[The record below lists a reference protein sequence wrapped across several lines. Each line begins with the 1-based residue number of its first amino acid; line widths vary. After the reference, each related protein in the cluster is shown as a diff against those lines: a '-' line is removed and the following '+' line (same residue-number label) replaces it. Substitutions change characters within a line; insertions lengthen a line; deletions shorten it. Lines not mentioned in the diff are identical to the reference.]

1 MVKKYEFRDPVHSFI
16 EVDAGERRVIDTRPV
31 QRLRYIRQLANSHLV
46 YPGATHTRFEHSLG
60 TMEMAGRM
68 YDAVTDPLRDNG
80 YLYKALPMLKND
92 TYRRYCRRIVRMAG
106 LCHDLGHLPFSH
118 AAEHEL
124 LPKGWNHER
133 LSYELI
139 RSEEMTEA
147 LWAMMPP
154 VRSED
159 VARIAVGQQPWLD
172 RVLTPWERI
181 QSDIIGGNA
190 FGADRM
196 DYLLRDSLHA
206 GVAYGRFDHHR
217 LIGTLRILPMAFAND
232 YGEDEPGLGV
242 EWGGLPSAEA
252 LLMARY
258 FMFVQVYFHKIRMI
272 YDRHLIDF
280 LTEYLPDGRFSTDLE
295 EHLAMTD
302 DEINVGIRRAARK
315 ATATGHQW
323 ARRLAA
329 RNHFRVVYAR
339 RRRDVELRHDA
350 PQVVEQM
357 LINEYGRDA
366 VRSARGRDDGAP
378 VRFPVLTESG
388 DVELSVD
395 VSGLLNRFPIIASDY
410 IYVDEA
416 ILKDAEE
423 WLKENKDAMLGQ
435 DTQGGSENGT
445 D

>member
-1 MVKKYEFRDPVHSFI
+1 MVKQHEFRDPVHSFI
-16 EVDAGERRVIDTRPV
+16 RVDSGERRVIDSRPV
-31 QRLRYIRQLANSHLV
+31 QRLRYIRQLATSHLV

-60 TMEMAGRM
+60 TMELAGRI
-68 YDAVTDPLRDNG
+68 YDAVTDPSQANG
-80 YLYKALPMLKND
+80 YLYQALPRLQDEN
-92 TYRRYCRRIVRMAG
+92 YRIYWRRVVRMAG

-133 LSYELI
+133 LSYEII
-139 RSEEMTEA
+139 RSGEMTEA
-147 LWAMMPP
+147 LWAMTPP

-172 RVLTPWERI
+172 KVLTPWERI

-217 LIGTLRILPMAFAND
+217 LIDTLRILPMAFSDD
-232 YGEDEPGLGV
+232 YGEDEPVLGV

-280 LTEYLPDGRFSTDLE
+280 LKQYLPGGQFSTDLE

-302 DEINVGIRRAARK
+302 DEINVGIRVAAK
-315 ATATGHQW
+315 NAAATGHRW

-339 RRRDVELRHDA
+339 GRRDMERRHDA
-350 PQVVEQM
+350 LQVVERM
-357 LINEYGRDA
+357 LVSEYGKDA
-366 VRSARGRDDGAP
+366 VRSAQGRDYGAP

-395 VSGLLNRFPIIASDY
+395 VSGLLNRFPIIASGY
-410 IYVDEA
+410 VYVDETISEKA
-416 ILKDAEE
+416 KE
-423 WLKENKDAMLGQ
+423 WLNDNKDAIIAQ
-435 DTQGGSENGT
+435 NTQGGSDNGT

>member
-1 MVKKYEFRDPVHSFI
+1 MVTQYEIRDPVHSFI
-16 EVDAGERRVIDTRPV
+16 GVDSGERRVIDSRPV
-31 QRLRYIRQLANSHLV
+31 QRLRYIRQLATSHLV

-60 TMEMAGRM
+60 TMELAGRI
-68 YDAVTDPLRDNG
+68 YDAVTLSSRSNGFVFQVLPELREGDERS
-80 YLYKALPMLKND
+80 YW
-92 TYRRYCRRIVRMAG
+92 RRVVRMAG

-124 LPKGWNHER
+124 LPEGWSHER
-133 LSYELI
+133 LTYEII
-139 RSEEMTEA
+139 RSKEMTEV
-147 LWAMMPP
+147 LSSGKPP
-154 VRSED
+154 VDSKD
-159 VARIAVGQQPWLD
+159 VARIAVGQKPWID
-172 RVLTPWERI
+172 EVLTPMETI
-181 QSDIIGGNA
+181 LSEIIGGDA
-190 FGADRM
+190 LGADRM

-206 GVAYGRFDHHR
+206 GVAYGRFDYHR
-217 LIGTLRILPMAFAND
+217 LIGTLRILPMAFANN

-302 DEINVGIRRAARK
+302 DEINVGIRMAARK

-339 RRRDVELRHDA
+339 SRRDVELRHDA

-423 WLKENKDAMLGQ
+423 WLKENKDAILGQ